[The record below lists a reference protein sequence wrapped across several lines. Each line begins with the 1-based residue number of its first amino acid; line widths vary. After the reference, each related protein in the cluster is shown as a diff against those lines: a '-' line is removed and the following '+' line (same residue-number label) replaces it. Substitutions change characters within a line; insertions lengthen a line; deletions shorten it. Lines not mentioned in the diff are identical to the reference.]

1 MKLRKIIFIES
12 IYKYL
17 SKVILLPS
25 QIFPVRLKQG
35 CLPRKTA
42 AKTYGTRFSKVRIE
56 SKIFKIKKVLKTKKK
71 TTVIFSLF
79 IYEYI

>member
-1 MKLRKIIFIES
+1 MKLRKIIFIEY

-42 AKTYGTRFSKVRIE
+42 AKTYGTRFS
-56 SKIFKIKKVLKTKKK
+56 
-71 TTVIFSLF
+71 
-79 IYEYI
+79 